1 MKVAAIVSLFVSS
14 GHCFVPAG
22 RTFQTRVASAS
33 TSSSSLQSTPDDA
46 ERIKEMK
53 KILAEESM
61 NPANFKESAD
71 RMKSMTPRDM
81 DGLMKEMDEMS
92 SEQQAQ
98 LKAMGMDPSLMKKSM
113 EMMRDNP
120 AMMQN
125 VGKMMESMTPEQLVE
140 QSLAAQEQ
148 MAKMPTG
155 LMDQAVEAV
164 NTVSKEEATTTATD
178 VEVESVQDAEIDED
192 DEEEDDEDDD
202 DEEYE
207 AVPGSSVDPAVVDSM
222 FSVAELMSMPPN
234 GGVTKQGFS
243 SLPPITLLSGNRDVD
258 LSKKELSECWLD
270 GSLGATRVDRAGFER
285 VWKEVQEYFE
295 DDIMEE
301 ARKMSTGK
309 SKTASAA
316 PAATSISNNPVVGSS
331 ISPEQLQDQVKN
343 MKDSDM
349 SAMLDQMNEM
359 TPEQEARMKAM
370 GVDPAMMQKTANMMK
385 SNPLLRKAATTMMQ
399 NMSPDQMMKASQQA
413 QEKMGGMSS
422 EDYEKAMEMM
432 NKEQK

>member
-1 MKVAAIVSLFVSS
+1 MKVAACVALFVSS
-14 GHCFVPAG
+14 GHSFAPAA
-22 RTFQTRVASAS
+22 RPFQTRHA
-33 TSSSSLQSTPDDA
+33 SLQSTPSSSGDDA

-71 RMKSMTPRDM
+71 RMKSMTPGDM
-81 DGLMKEMDEMS
+81 DGLMKEMEEMS

-98 LKAMGMDPSLMKKSM
+98 LKAMGMDPTLMKKSM
-113 EMMRDNP
+113 QMMRDNP

-125 VGKMMESMTPEQLVE
+125 VGKMMDSMTPEQLVE

-148 MAKMPTG
+148 MAKMPTE
-155 LMDQAVEAV
+155 LVDQAVDAV
-164 NTVSKEEATTTATD
+164 NTVSQEEAATD
-178 VEVESVQDAEIDED
+178 VVIESVQDAEIETND
-192 DEEEDDEDDD
+192 DDTEEDDD
-202 DEEYE
+202 DEENDEDDEDYE
-207 AVPGSSVDPAVVDSM
+207 PVAGSSVDPAVVDSM
-222 FSVAELMSMPPN
+222 FNVAELMSMPPN
-234 GGVTKQGFS
+234 GGVTLQGFS

-309 SKTASAA
+309 SKLAS
-316 PAATSISNNPVVGSS
+316 AATSISNNPVVGAS
-331 ISPEQLQDQVKN
+331 ISTEQLQDQVKN

-349 SAMLDQMNEM
+349 AAMLDQMNEM
-359 TPEQEARMKAM
+359 TPEQEARMRAM

-385 SNPLLRKAATTMMQ
+385 SNPLLRKAATTMMK
-399 NMSPDQMMKASQQA
+399 NMSPEQMMKASQQA
-413 QEKMGGMSS
+413 QEKMGDMSE
-422 EDYEKAMEMM
+422 EDYEKAMGMM